1 MGYPIEYST
10 PEFSMF
16 NQSFTQ
22 LRTIAINDFKLI
34 FSDATLKA
42 FLILPVLLIAMAI
55 WLVPMLLIKFDFLN
69 DYTNLILIVFIIE
82 NTQGFCIINSLL
94 FIEEKE
100 TQTAKVYGI
109 LPISKNRLI
118 FARLFIP
125 YVLTVLFNLFLIN
138 FQNFICL
145 STTYNLIISLLAAL
159 IVPIYALLLSSFAKN
174 RLEGMVY
181 IKLFNLL
188 VLLPIAALFISSN
201 WKHLLGFL
209 PTHWL
214 FQSLDRGLNMST
226 SSESILYALLYLFY
240 SLVILRFSAKHFIKT
255 QFL

>member
-1 MGYPIEYST
+1 
-10 PEFSMF
+10 MF

-22 LRTIAINDFKLI
+22 LKTIAVNDLKLI

-42 FLILPVLLIAMAI
+42 FLILPVLLFVMAI
-55 WLVPMLLIKFDFLN
+55 WLVPMLTAKFDFLN
-69 DYTNLILIVFIIE
+69 NYINLILVVLIIE

-109 LPISKNRLI
+109 LPISKYSLI

-125 YVLTVLFNLFLIN
+125 YVLTVFFNLVLLS
-138 FQNFICL
+138 FQNFVNL
-145 STTYNLIISLLAAL
+145 SIIYNLMISLLAAL
-159 IVPIYALLLSSFAKN
+159 IVPIYVLLLSSFAKN

-188 VLLPIAALFISSN
+188 VLLPIVAFFIAGS
-201 WKHLLGFL
+201 WKHFFGLL

-214 FQSLDRGLNMST
+214 FQSLDNGLSAST
-226 SSESILYALLYLFY
+226 SSESILYAFLYLTY
-240 SLVILRFSAKHFIKT
+240 GLVILKFSVTLFIKT
-255 QFL
+255 QFR